1 MIRWVEVVGVGVE
14 GQIVTSSTFD
24 LDDLAHRDE
33 RSRSFIRVW
42 PVIMGRGRGRGRH
55 GRRLDVLGLIPH

>member
-33 RSRSFIRVW
+33 RSLWLIRVW
-42 PVIMGRGRGRGRH
+42 PVIKGRGRGRD
-55 GRRLDVLGLIPH
+55 RRLDVLVLISH